1 MKTVLILFTGLIR
14 GAIKLLSKKQ
24 PNPLLNYIDDNNQK
38 FNKICI
44 HVSLY
49 FRQLFFVEFP
59 PKNCICFIVPQSQV
73 LAKPRQGN
81 TDDFQ
86 NRVNKEEE
94 AFIEQ
99 PLDLTT
105 GTLSNLL
112 SRYVL

>member
-1 MKTVLILFTGLIR
+1 MHSCFIILPST
-14 GAIKLLSKKQ
+14 
-24 PNPLLNYIDDNNQK
+24 
-38 FNKICI
+38 
-44 HVSLY
+44 
-49 FRQLFFVEFP
+49 FFVAFP

-81 TDDFQ
+81 TDNFQ
-86 NRVNKEEE
+86 NRVNIEEE

-99 PLDLTT
+99 LLDIVT